1 MLVMISRLYVNY
13 VIFIYISLLFSANKV
28 SQVPKLSSYLLK
40 VDSLIKLITRFYYLL
55 QFDLCEP
62 ADVMHE
68 SHWLAPPQERPR
80 STRSHSLKSMSQLNL
95 PTQRTRRIFSLP
107 SKPVIPPYITI
118 QGCHDNQ
125 DSNSEEEEVRCEW
138 NNESMGE

>member
-1 MLVMISRLYVNY
+1 ME
-13 VIFIYISLLFSANKV
+13 FKV
-28 SQVPKLSSYLLK
+28 KLK
-40 VDSLIKLITRFYYLL
+40 IPMKE
-55 QFDLCEP
+55 FDLCEP

-138 NNESMGE
+138 NNESMEWYTPVVGFSCSVVIYFWSCALAYYSAS